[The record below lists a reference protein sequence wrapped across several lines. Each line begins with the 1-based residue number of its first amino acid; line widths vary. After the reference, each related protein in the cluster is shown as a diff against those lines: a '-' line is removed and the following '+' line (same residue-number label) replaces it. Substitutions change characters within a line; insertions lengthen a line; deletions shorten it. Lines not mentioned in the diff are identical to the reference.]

1 MPGRTAEGSYEM
13 EEIREKIARL
23 KREKDAA
30 ILAHYYVSDEVQE
43 VADYIGDSFYLS
55 RLAVDLKQS
64 TLVVCGVNFM
74 GESAKILNPGKRV
87 LLPDARADCPMAHMI
102 TPETIRDV
110 RSRHP
115 GAAVVCYINSTA
127 ELKAC
132 SDVCVTSANA
142 LKIVRAL
149 PNDEIYFI
157 PDENLGQYVAELV
170 PEKKFI
176 FNDGRCPIHA
186 EISAEAVREA
196 KKLYPGAPVLAHP
209 ECRPEV
215 LAEADYIG
223 STSGILK
230 YAAENEGRAFII
242 CTECGIGYRLRKENP
257 GKLFH
262 FVSPTPVCADMKLIT
277 LQKIAD
283 ALENGTGEVVLA
295 EKFRLSANAPLT
307 RMLEL
312 SK

>member
-13 EEIREKIARL
+13 EEIHKKIARL

-30 ILAHYYVSDEVQE
+30 ILAHYYVNDEVQE

-157 PDENLGQYVAELV
+157 PDENLGRYVAELV

-242 CTECGIGYRLRKENP
+242 CTECGIGYRLRKDNP

>member
-1 MPGRTAEGSYEM
+1 M
-13 EEIREKIARL
+13 
-23 KREKDAA
+23 
-30 ILAHYYVSDEVQE
+30 
-43 VADYIGDSFYLS
+43 
-55 RLAVDLKQS
+55 
-64 TLVVCGVNFM
+64 
-74 GESAKILNPGKRV
+74 
-87 LLPDARADCPMAHMI
+87 
-102 TPETIRDV
+102 
-110 RSRHP
+110 
-115 GAAVVCYINSTA
+115 
-127 ELKAC
+127 
-132 SDVCVTSANA
+132 
-142 LKIVRAL
+142 
-149 PNDEIYFI
+149 
-157 PDENLGQYVAELV
+157 
-170 PEKKFI
+170 
-176 FNDGRCPIHA
+176 
-186 EISAEAVREA
+186 REA
-196 KKLYPGAPVLAHP
+196 RKLYPGAPVLAHP

-230 YAAENEGRAFII
+230 YATENDEREFII
-242 CTECGIGYRLRKENP
+242 CTECGIGYRLRTDNP